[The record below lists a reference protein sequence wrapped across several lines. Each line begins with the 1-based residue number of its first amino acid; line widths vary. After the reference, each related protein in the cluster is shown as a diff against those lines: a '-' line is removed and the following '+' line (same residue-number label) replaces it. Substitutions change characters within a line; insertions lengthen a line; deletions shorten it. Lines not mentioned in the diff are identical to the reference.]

1 MIAVQIG
8 SNKGYDDFTD
18 LLVGKNVEKLIM
30 VEPFFEHNVSLAEC
44 YEHITNKVIENIIIT
59 DDSSKDTERMYFH
72 PQDSNHSNK
81 FELASLNRQ
90 HSLKIRN
97 HYSDNEI
104 VYRELPSTTI
114 NNLFDK
120 HNITII
126 DLLFIDT
133 EGYDDK
139 IIYNIDF
146 SRFTIK
152 ELYYENLHID
162 SEKLESYLINNGYS
176 VTKKIGHG
184 GWTDYAKLNK

>member
-8 SNKGYDDFTD
+8 SNKGYDDFTN
-18 LLVGKNVEKLIM
+18 LLVGKNVEKLII
-30 VEPFFEHNVSLAEC
+30 VEPFFEHNVNLSKC
-44 YEHITNKVIENIIIT
+44 YEHVTHKVIENIIIT
-59 DDSSKDTERMYFH
+59 DNSSKDKERIYFH

-97 HYSDNEI
+97 HYLDSEI
-104 VYRELPSTTI
+104 VYRELPCTTI
-114 NNLFDK
+114 NNLFDR

-152 ELYYENLHID
+152 DLYYENLHID
-162 SEKLESYLINNGYS
+162 SEKLESYLTNNGYS
-176 VTKKIGHG
+176 VTKKIGHS